1 MNRFLGIAA
10 MVAITVVPTAEAQKK
25 APDTRAEVQRF
36 VKEFFGAMNGAD
48 IAALVE
54 MYARVP
60 EVASISDGE
69 VSRGWEAIRS
79 DADSLLGKQG
89 SYRVD
94 VGSTDVVALG
104 TAYAIAF
111 AGATIT
117 TQGSQGPQQVRGA
130 ITLVLKKTPSGWK
143 ILHEHMSTQGVEEQG
158 D

>member
-1 MNRFLGIAA
+1 MNRILGIAA
-10 MVAITVVPTAEAQKK
+10 IVALTFVPPAGAQQK
-25 APDTRAEVQRF
+25 APDTRAEVHRF
-36 VKEFFGAMNGAD
+36 VKGFLSAMNGGD

-104 TAYAIAF
+104 AAYAIAF

-117 TQGSQGPQQVRGA
+117 VAGVEGPEQVRGA
-130 ITLVLKKTPSGWK
+130 FTLILKKTRGGWK
-143 ILHEHMSTQGVEEQG
+143 ILHEHMSTQGTEE
-158 D
+158 

>member
-1 MNRFLGIAA
+1 MKRISGIAA
-10 MVAITVVPTAEAQKK
+10 IVALAFVLTAAAQQK
-25 APDTRAEVQRF
+25 APNTRAEVQGF
-36 VKEFFGAMNGAD
+36 VREFFKTMNEAD
-48 IAALVE
+48 VSALVE

-69 VSRGWEAIRS
+69 ISRGWEAIRA

-89 SYRVD
+89 TYRVD

-104 TAYAIAF
+104 TTHAIAF

-117 TQGSQGPQQVRGA
+117 MRGAQGPEQLRGA
-130 ITLVLKKTPSGWK
+130 FTLVLKRTPGGWK
-143 ILHEHMSTQGVEEQG
+143 VLHEHVSTQGTEEGG